1 MPAFHHLAKDPTLVG
16 TYKKATLCR
25 EEAAAADAAVGTG
38 ATAADPPSAADI
50 ADDNA
55 AAVDGEGPY
64 PVGDRVPSLAKA
76 WEACPG
82 SHLQRALTRVLH
94 IAAFY
99 TLVNDDELPLSTR
112 CRLSQCTQFGA
123 GRFMTAM
130 PTSKDRVLSDQAYL
144 TNWWHVGGM
153 TQGALR
159 APACCAARCPTHGPR
174 AVFNAAEAAEFAE
187 GWHTLTC
194 GACKWLCRH
203 NAVGS
208 AVQTE
213 CYGPAGYSFDTTG
226 EAVNVHLDSQKRV
239 DAIARNPY
247 KADAPDAIDFTIGM
261 PMGKS
266 YLSVDATLDPTYVT
280 AKLER
285 DKIHKHAS
293 KAKELGMQFMPIAF
307 TTYGGMGDEFLKKRW
322 RPFFKELMAE
332 ELKAGGKGWKTRKRQ
347 QRALEKLSIV
357 LARENGAMIARATS
371 WQQAVATRP

>member
-1 MPAFHHLAKDPTLVG
+1 M
-16 TYKKATLCR
+16 CR
-25 EEAAAADAAVGTG
+25 
-38 ATAADPPSAADI
+38 
-50 ADDNA
+50 
-55 AAVDGEGPY
+55 
-64 PVGDRVPSLAKA
+64 
-76 WEACPG
+76 
-82 SHLQRALTRVLH
+82 
-94 IAAFY
+94 
-99 TLVNDDELPLSTR
+99 
-112 CRLSQCTQFGA
+112 
-123 GRFMTAM
+123 
-130 PTSKDRVLSDQAYL
+130 
-144 TNWWHVGGM
+144 
-153 TQGALR
+153 
-159 APACCAARCPTHGPR
+159 PACRIIHTGGRSTGSPR
-174 AVFNAAEAAEFAE
+174 AQRRRSGSPEVAAESERSSIR
-187 GWHTLTC
+187 
-194 GACKWLCRH
+194 WL
-203 NAVGS
+203 AGLGDGGDDLV
-208 AVQTE
+208 VE
-213 CYGPAGYSFDTTG
+213 LKYLCYGPAGYSFDTTG

-322 RPFFKELMAE
+322 RPFYKELMAE

>member
-1 MPAFHHLAKDPTLVG
+1 M
-16 TYKKATLCR
+16 R
-25 EEAAAADAAVGTG
+25 
-38 ATAADPPSAADI
+38 
-50 ADDNA
+50 
-55 AAVDGEGPY
+55 
-64 PVGDRVPSLAKA
+64 R
-76 WEACPG
+76 
-82 SHLQRALTRVLH
+82 RASR
-94 IAAFY
+94 
-99 TLVNDDELPLSTR
+99 
-112 CRLSQCTQFGA
+112 
-123 GRFMTAM
+123 
-130 PTSKDRVLSDQAYL
+130 
-144 TNWWHVGGM
+144 
-153 TQGALR
+153 
-159 APACCAARCPTHGPR
+159 
-174 AVFNAAEAAEFAE
+174 
-187 GWHTLTC
+187 
-194 GACKWLCRH
+194 
-203 NAVGS
+203 

>member
-1 MPAFHHLAKDPTLVG
+1 MG
-16 TYKKATLCR
+16 WR
-25 EEAAAADAAVGTG
+25 SG
-38 ATAADPPSAADI
+38 A
-50 ADDNA
+50 
-55 AAVDGEGPY
+55 G
-64 PVGDRVPSLAKA
+64 
-76 WEACPG
+76 AC
-82 SHLQRALTRVLH
+82 
-94 IAAFY
+94 
-99 TLVNDDELPLSTR
+99 TR
-112 CRLSQCTQFGA
+112 CWS
-123 GRFMTAM
+123 TARSH
-130 PTSKDRVLSDQAYL
+130 T
-144 TNWWHVGGM
+144 
-153 TQGALR
+153 
-159 APACCAARCPTHGPR
+159 RCER
-174 AVFNAAEAAEFAE
+174 
-187 GWHTLTC
+187 
-194 GACKWLCRH
+194 RH

>member
-1 MPAFHHLAKDPTLVG
+1 MLRLGLRVG
-16 TYKKATLCR
+16 
-25 EEAAAADAAVGTG
+25 
-38 ATAADPPSAADI
+38 PSVFD
-50 ADDNA
+50 
-55 AAVDGEGPY
+55 
-64 PVGDRVPSLAKA
+64 
-76 WEACPG
+76 
-82 SHLQRALTRVLH
+82 
-94 IAAFY
+94 
-99 TLVNDDELPLSTR
+99 
-112 CRLSQCTQFGA
+112 
-123 GRFMTAM
+123 
-130 PTSKDRVLSDQAYL
+130 SDKTPQ
-144 TNWWHVGGM
+144 
-153 TQGALR
+153 
-159 APACCAARCPTHGPR
+159 
-174 AVFNAAEAAEFAE
+174 
-187 GWHTLTC
+187 
-194 GACKWLCRH
+194 
-203 NAVGS
+203 
-208 AVQTE
+208 
-213 CYGPAGYSFDTTG
+213 
-226 EAVNVHLDSQKRV
+226 AVNVHLDSQKRV

-322 RPFFKELMAE
+322 RPFYKELMAE

>member
-1 MPAFHHLAKDPTLVG
+1 MDSTDF
-16 TYKKATLCR
+16 
-25 EEAAAADAAVGTG
+25 
-38 ATAADPPSAADI
+38 
-50 ADDNA
+50 
-55 AAVDGEGPY
+55 
-64 PVGDRVPSLAKA
+64 
-76 WEACPG
+76 
-82 SHLQRALTRVLH
+82 
-94 IAAFY
+94 
-99 TLVNDDELPLSTR
+99 EL
-112 CRLSQCTQFGA
+112 
-123 GRFMTAM
+123 
-130 PTSKDRVLSDQAYL
+130 D
-144 TNWWHVGGM
+144 
-153 TQGALR
+153 
-159 APACCAARCPTHGPR
+159 ARC
-174 AVFNAAEAAEFAE
+174 AK
-187 GWHTLTC
+187 C
-194 GACKWLCRH
+194 
-203 NAVGS
+203 
-208 AVQTE
+208 
-213 CYGPAGYSFDTTG
+213 
-226 EAVNVHLDSQKRV
+226 
-239 DAIARNPY
+239 NPY